1 MINFKIHNVLILKK
15 SMVKLQVHKQLKRGN
30 KDSIHAQIRVG
41 LDAYRESVASLTTSE
56 DTAPLPL

>member
-1 MINFKIHNVLILKK
+1 
-15 SMVKLQVHKQLKRGN
+15 MVKLQVHKQLKRGN